1 MTGVAILGAG
11 AFGRALAVTMAQN
24 GQVIL
29 WGRNVRTGQDA
40 LPCKVTLTGDL
51 ALAARTETILLAI
64 PTQALSGFLAE
75 NAALLKGKSL
85 VACCKGVDL
94 TSGLGASSLIA
105 LHCPTASAAVLTGP
119 GFAADLTRGQPTAMT
134 LACTDDVTGAAL
146 QHQLS
151 TQNLRLYRTTDV
163 TGAEIGGAL
172 KNVIAI
178 AAGVVI
184 GAGLGE
190 SARAALIT
198 RGHAEMVRLAV
209 SLGAREETLAGLSG
223 LGDLVLTCTSD
234 MSRNF
239 RYGRALG
246 AGQSQAGFGTVEG
259 VATAKAA
266 AALAHRQ
273 NVATP
278 VTDMVAALVDGTATL
293 TDAVRDLMTR
303 PLKEE

>member
-11 AFGRALAVTMAQN
+11 SFGSALAVTMAQN
-24 GQVIL
+24 ARVSL
-29 WGRNVRTGQDA
+29 WGRSIRTDRNA
-40 LPCKVTLTGDL
+40 LPESVILTDDL
-51 ALAARTETILLAI
+51 SLATRADTILLAI
-64 PTQALSGFLAE
+64 PTQALSGFLAD
-75 NAALLKGKSL
+75 NTALLRGKSL

-94 TSGLGASSLIA
+94 TSGLGASALIA
-105 LHCPTASAAVLTGP
+105 QHCPSASAAVLTGP
-119 GFAADLTRGQPTAMT
+119 GFAADLARGQPTAMT
-134 LACTDDVTGAAL
+134 LACADDAVGAAL
-146 QHQLS
+146 QRQLS
-151 TQNLRLYRTTDV
+151 TPNLRLYRTTDV

-184 GAGLGE
+184 GAGLGD

-234 MSRNF
+234 LSRNF

-246 AGQSQAGFGTVEG
+246 AGQSLTGFGTVEG
-259 VATAKAA
+259 IATAKAA
-266 AALAHRQ
+266 AALARRQ
-273 NVATP
+273 NVAAP

-293 TDAVRDLMTR
+293 PDAVRDLMTR